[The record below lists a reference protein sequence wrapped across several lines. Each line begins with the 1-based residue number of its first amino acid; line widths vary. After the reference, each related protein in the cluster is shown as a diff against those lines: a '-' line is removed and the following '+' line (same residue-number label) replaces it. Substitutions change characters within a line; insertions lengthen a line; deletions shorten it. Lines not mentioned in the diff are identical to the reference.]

1 MTLKAV
7 AFAGMDE
14 DTGGDGLRERL
25 TRQGEDALGRLAQD
39 LLENPLIN
47 GAIAR
52 AFEAREKAA
61 AAQEVAFGALNIP
74 SAADI
79 ERLTR
84 RVRSLSQR
92 LEGIEDGVDRL
103 DERMAG
109 LQASLDGVAT
119 ELAELRNAAPTQT
132 TPRRPATKRT
142 PKST

>member
-1 MTLKAV
+1 
-7 AFAGMDE
+7 MDE
-14 DTGGDGLRERL
+14 ETGGDGLRERL

-39 LLENPLIN
+39 LLENPLVN

-61 AAQEVAFGALNIP
+61 AAQEVAYGALNIP

-103 DERMAG
+103 DERLAG
-109 LQASLDGVAT
+109 LQASLDGVAK
-119 ELAELRNAAPTQT
+119 ELIELRTAAPRQT
-132 TPRRPATKRT
+132 TPKRPAAKRT